1 MLTLSADALAL
12 IAARQSPIFIDIPH
26 TVSGC
31 CFEVS
36 DCPAVRLGEP
46 KDLSGYNKQTLQQ
59 ATVYVPKCFPEDGD
73 HVVRVSSFLGF
84 SRLVLGGWRLI

>member
-1 MLTLSADALAL
+1 MITLSADALAFV
-12 IAARQSPIFIDIPH
+12 AARQSPIFIDAPH

-46 KDLSGYNKQTLQQ
+46 GDLAGYSQQTLQG
-59 ATVYVPKCFPEDGD
+59 ASVYVPRGFPADGD
-73 HVVRVSSFLGF
+73 YIIRVRKFLGF
-84 SRLVLGGWRLI
+84 RRLVLCGWRLI